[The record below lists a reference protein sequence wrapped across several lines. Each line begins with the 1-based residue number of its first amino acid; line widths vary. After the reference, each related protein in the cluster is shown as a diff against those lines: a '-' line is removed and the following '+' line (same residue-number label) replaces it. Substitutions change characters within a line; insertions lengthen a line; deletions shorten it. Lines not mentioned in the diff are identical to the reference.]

1 MSHLPDDEGSQLGYV
16 SKSTFLHLWDKFKQT
31 EQALAEAERI
41 KDNFARSVI
50 DLGNQARESAD
61 QLKALREELAEA
73 DRISEEYGK
82 AALDLSNECQE
93 ASEQV
98 VALKKELARVQ
109 EDLHT
114 ANDMLAKVFKP
125 RQ

>member
-1 MSHLPDDEGSQLGYV
+1 MSHFPDDEGSQLGYV

-31 EQALAEAERI
+31 EQALAESERI
-41 KDNFARSVI
+41 KDSFAKSVI

-61 QLKALREELAEA
+61 QLKALKE
-73 DRISEEYGK
+73 
-82 AALDLSNECQE
+82 
-93 ASEQV
+93 
-98 VALKKELARVQ
+98 ELARVQ

-114 ANDMLAKVFKP
+114 ANEMLAQVFKP

>member
-1 MSHLPDDEGSQLGYV
+1 MSHLPDDDASQVYV
-16 SKSTFLHLWDKFKQT
+16 SKSTFLHLWEKFKQT
-31 EQALAEAERI
+31 EQALAESERI

-61 QLKALREELAEA
+61 QLKALREELA
-73 DRISEEYGK
+73 
-82 AALDLSNECQE
+82 
-93 ASEQV
+93 
-98 VALKKELARVQ
+98 RVQ